1 MHLKCSGLKNAAQY
15 RKTKDWAC
23 SSCNSP
29 PAPSQ
34 PQAPPPPTPTTTI
47 NDAHFTILQWNANG
61 IGNKIDELGIFME
74 KHKVKVAVIQESKLS
89 QTSSTPCI
97 QNYTTVRKDRR
108 LGQGGG
114 LLTFVHK
121 SINYLRKPE
130 SPETLGDP
138 HLEELSISAKL
149 GNTDLIISNI
159 YIPPTS
165 SYTGGYQPSLDHLMM
180 TTDTLLLGDFN
191 AHHSSWHSSST
202 DTRGTNLENTINGT
216 NFGILNWDTP
226 TRLPGNATPSSP
238 DVSLASASLI
248 TSSNWQTKT
257 TMGSDHLPILISLQ
271 MAPSSTPSLHRNYVN
286 LKKANWERYS
296 KDIEETLSTEPDP
309 TDCQQGE
316 KILRAAILKSAS
328 HHIPSGRH
336 KLDHTEG
343 LPADIVD
350 MMSARDDLRSRDPTS
365 PALSQMNDEINQA
378 KNRHKRDKWRMFVE
392 TLDHKSAS
400 SKLWRTIK
408 TLDGKSTQTAENEA
422 ITFNG
427 SQVSSPKQIAN
438 RFNEQFTTSKL
449 GRHNS
454 SRETR
459 LVSREVRRNPKETT
473 VTFTTDL
480 VTRAIRSCSNT
491 KAFGPDKLSIFHLK
505 HLGPRATAY
514 LTALFNDSVNSSR
527 IPAIW
532 KSSIVIP
539 IPKPGKDSS
548 QGTSYRPIS
557 LICPAAKVLEALI
570 LPTVNAHLLPADDQ
584 HGFRPGHSTTS
595 ALLQLTTDI
604 ATGFNQKKPPHRTVC
619 VAVDLNAAFDTVSH
633 NVLISKISRSTLP
646 EVTCRWLSCY
656 LRGRQA
662 VTSCRGVKS
671 SASIVHTGVPQ
682 GSKLSPSLFS
692 FYLADMP
699 KPTYPVKR
707 ICYADDISV
716 WASGAKIPELEVKI
730 NDYLEKMS
738 EFLKSNSLLIS
749 APKSTV
755 TLFTPETKQAK
766 YHPDIKI
773 AGSQLP
779 LNRSP
784 KILGVHL
791 DTSLTFNVHCT
802 QAATRV
808 SNRNNV
814 LKALAGTTWGQQ
826 KETILMTYKAIG
838 RSVANYG
845 APVWSTNASVTSIG
859 KIQIAQNEA
868 LRIATGSHKMSSID
882 HLHNE
887 TEMLTV
893 KQHSDLLSAQ
903 YLVQCLDP
911 DHVCHNITT
920 MDAPPRQMKHTL
932 HTRHYPTV
940 QPLLA
945 TTKKETLQAVHT
957 EAVTRAINSQQPNR
971 VLHNRPPPISLEED
985 TLRRPQRTTLS
996 QLRSG
1001 HCRLLNS
1008 YQNRLKPTVDPRCPD
1023 CGVNPHDVPHL
1034 FHCTAHPNDLS
1045 TVNLWDKPVESIREL
1060 SFLDPRNLD

>member
-1 MHLKCSGLKNAAQY
+1 M
-15 RKTKDWAC
+15 
-23 SSCNSP
+23 
-29 PAPSQ
+29 
-34 PQAPPPPTPTTTI
+34 
-47 NDAHFTILQWNANG
+47 
-61 IGNKIDELGIFME
+61 
-74 KHKVKVAVIQESKLS
+74 
-89 QTSSTPCI
+89 
-97 QNYTTVRKDRR
+97 
-108 LGQGGG
+108 
-114 LLTFVHK
+114 
-121 SINYLRKPE
+121 
-130 SPETLGDP
+130 
-138 HLEELSISAKL
+138 
-149 GNTDLIISNI
+149 
-159 YIPPTS
+159 
-165 SYTGGYQPSLDHLMM
+165 
-180 TTDTLLLGDFN
+180 
-191 AHHSSWHSSST
+191 
-202 DTRGTNLENTINGT
+202 
-216 NFGILNWDTP
+216 
-226 TRLPGNATPSSP
+226 
-238 DVSLASASLI
+238 
-248 TSSNWQTKT
+248 
-257 TMGSDHLPILISLQ
+257 
-271 MAPSSTPSLHRNYVN
+271 
-286 LKKANWERYS
+286 
-296 KDIEETLSTEPDP
+296 
-309 TDCQQGE
+309 
-316 KILRAAILKSAS
+316 
-328 HHIPSGRH
+328 
-336 KLDHTEG
+336 
-343 LPADIVD
+343 
-350 MMSARDDLRSRDPTS
+350 
-365 PALSQMNDEINQA
+365 
-378 KNRHKRDKWRMFVE
+378 
-392 TLDHKSAS
+392 
-400 SKLWRTIK
+400 
-408 TLDGKSTQTAENEA
+408 
-422 ITFNG
+422 
-427 SQVSSPKQIAN
+427 
-438 RFNEQFTTSKL
+438 
-449 GRHNS
+449 
-454 SRETR
+454 
-459 LVSREVRRNPKETT
+459 SREVRWNPKETT
-473 VTFTTDL
+473 VTYTTDL

-548 QGTSYRPIS
+548 QSTSYRPFS
-557 LICPAAKVLEALI
+557 FICSAAKVLEALI

-604 ATGFNQKKPPHRTVC
+604 ATGFNQKKPSHWTVC
-619 VAVDLNAAFDTVSH
+619 VAVDLTAVFGTVSH

-671 SASIVHTGVPQ
+671 SAGVVHAGVPQ

-699 KPTYPVKR
+699 KPTYPVKW

-738 EFLKSNSLLIS
+738 EFLKLNSLLIS

-755 TLFTPETKQAK
+755 PLFTPETKQAK

-791 DTSLTFNVHCT
+791 DTCLTFNVHCS

-826 KETILMTYKAIG
+826 KETILITYKAIG

-868 LRIATGSHKMSSID
+868 LRIATGSHKMSNID
-882 HLHNE
+882 HFHNE

-893 KQHSDLLSAQ
+893 KQHSDLLSAP
-903 YLVQCLDP
+903 YLIQCLDP
-911 DHVCHNITT
+911 DRVCHNITT
-920 MDAPPRQMKHTL
+920 MDVP
-932 HTRHYPTV
+932 
-940 QPLLA
+940 PLLA
-945 TTKKETLQAVHT
+945 ATKKETLQAVHT

-1045 TVNLWDKPVESIREL
+1045 TVNLWDRPVESIREL
-1060 SFLDPRNLD
+1060 SFLDPGNLD

>member
-1 MHLKCSGLKNAAQY
+1 MYVNYDMFQHFFLYLYFLFYNCMLWTLVLNKLSYLILSYITATQTPTQHGYKAQHSTVTALHTLNNTVA
-15 RKTKDWAC
+15 KGF
-23 SSCNSP
+23 NQMVP
-29 PAPSQ
+29 PARTITVALDMSKAFDTVNTHTLIGKLLQTSTPGTILKFVANYIKGRKAYTSFRNHKSIQ
-34 PQAPPPPTPTTTI
+34 RQVKTGVPQGGVLSPTLFNIHTADIPTPTAPVQVMLYADDIT
-47 NDAHFTILQWNANG
+47 
-61 IGNKIDELGIFME
+61 
-74 KHKVKVAVIQESKLS
+74 
-89 QTSSTPCI
+89 
-97 QNYTTVRKDRR
+97 
-108 LGQGGG
+108 
-114 LLTFVHK
+114 
-121 SINYLRKPE
+121 
-130 SPETLGDP
+130 
-138 HLEELSISAKL
+138 
-149 GNTDLIISNI
+149 
-159 YIPPTS
+159 
-165 SYTGGYQPSLDHLMM
+165 
-180 TTDTLLLGDFN
+180 
-191 AHHSSWHSSST
+191 
-202 DTRGTNLENTINGT
+202 
-216 NFGILNWDTP
+216 
-226 TRLPGNATPSSP
+226 
-238 DVSLASASLI
+238 I
-248 TSSNWQTKT
+248 TST
-257 TMGSDHLPILISLQ
+257 
-271 MAPSSTPSLHRNYVN
+271 
-286 LKKANWERYS
+286 
-296 KDIEETLSTEPDP
+296 
-309 TDCQQGE
+309 
-316 KILRAAILKSAS
+316 
-328 HHIPSGRH
+328 
-336 KLDHTEG
+336 HTS
-343 LPADIVD
+343 
-350 MMSARDDLRSRDPTS
+350 MSA
-365 PALSQMNDEINQA
+365 A
-378 KNRHKRDKWRMFVE
+378 
-392 TLDHKSAS
+392 
-400 SKLWRTIK
+400 
-408 TLDGKSTQTAENEA
+408 
-422 ITFNG
+422 
-427 SQVSSPKQIAN
+427 
-438 RFNEQFTTSKL
+438 
-449 GRHNS
+449 
-454 SRETR
+454 
-459 LVSREVRRNPKETT
+459 T

-619 VAVDLNAAFDTVSH
+619 VAVDLTAAFDTVSH

-671 SASIVHTGVPQ
+671 SDRIVHTGVPQ

-730 NDYLEKMS
+730 NDYLEKIL
-738 EFLKSNSLLIS
+738 E
-749 APKSTV
+749 STV

-784 KILGVHL
+784 KILGAHL

-868 LRIATGSHKMSSID
+868 LRLATGSHKMSSSD

-893 KQHSDLLSAQ
+893 KQHSDLCHNKDL
-903 YLVQCLDP
+903 
-911 DHVCHNITT
+911 CHNI
-920 MDAPPRQMKHTL
+920 
-932 HTRHYPTV
+932 
-940 QPLLA
+940 
-945 TTKKETLQAVHT
+945 
-957 EAVTRAINSQQPNR
+957 
-971 VLHNRPPPISLEED
+971 
-985 TLRRPQRTTLS
+985 
-996 QLRSG
+996 SG
-1001 HCRLLNS
+1001 
-1008 YQNRLKPTVDPRCPD
+1008 T
-1023 CGVNPHDVPHL
+1023 
-1034 FHCTAHPNDLS
+1034 
-1045 TVNLWDKPVESIREL
+1045 
-1060 SFLDPRNLD
+1060 

>member
-1 MHLKCSGLKNAAQY
+1 
-15 RKTKDWAC
+15 
-23 SSCNSP
+23 
-29 PAPSQ
+29 
-34 PQAPPPPTPTTTI
+34 
-47 NDAHFTILQWNANG
+47 
-61 IGNKIDELGIFME
+61 
-74 KHKVKVAVIQESKLS
+74 
-89 QTSSTPCI
+89 
-97 QNYTTVRKDRR
+97 
-108 LGQGGG
+108 
-114 LLTFVHK
+114 
-121 SINYLRKPE
+121 
-130 SPETLGDP
+130 
-138 HLEELSISAKL
+138 
-149 GNTDLIISNI
+149 
-159 YIPPTS
+159 
-165 SYTGGYQPSLDHLMM
+165 MM
-180 TTDTLLLGDFN
+180 
-191 AHHSSWHSSST
+191 
-202 DTRGTNLENTINGT
+202 R
-216 NFGILNWDTP
+216 
-226 TRLPGNATPSSP
+226 
-238 DVSLASASLI
+238 
-248 TSSNWQTKT
+248 
-257 TMGSDHLPILISLQ
+257 
-271 MAPSSTPSLHRNYVN
+271 
-286 LKKANWERYS
+286 
-296 KDIEETLSTEPDP
+296 
-309 TDCQQGE
+309 
-316 KILRAAILKSAS
+316 
-328 HHIPSGRH
+328 
-336 KLDHTEG
+336 
-343 LPADIVD
+343 
-350 MMSARDDLRSRDPTS
+350 ARDDLRSRDPTS

-378 KNRHKRDKWRMFVE
+378 KNRHKRDKWR
-392 TLDHKSAS
+392 
-400 SKLWRTIK
+400 TIK
-408 TLDGKSTQTAENEA
+408 TLDGKSTQTAEDKA
-422 ITFNG
+422 ITFHG

-619 VAVDLNAAFDTVSH
+619 VAVNLTAAFDTVSH

-671 SASIVHTGVPQ
+671 SARIVHTGVPQ

-808 SNRNNV
+808 SNRNND

-826 KETILMTYKAIG
+826 KETIMMTNKAIG

-859 KIQIAQNEA
+859 KIQIAQNKA

-893 KQHSDLLSAQ
+893 KQIFYLHNTWFSAWTQ
-903 YLVQCLDP
+903 IMY
-911 DHVCHNITT
+911 
-920 MDAPPRQMKHTL
+920 
-932 HTRHYPTV
+932 
-940 QPLLA
+940 A
-945 TTKKETLQAVHT
+945 TTSPRWMFH
-957 EAVTRAINSQQPNR
+957 RAR
-971 VLHNRPPPISLEED
+971 
-985 TLRRPQRTTLS
+985 
-996 QLRSG
+996 
-1001 HCRLLNS
+1001 
-1008 YQNRLKPTVDPRCPD
+1008 
-1023 CGVNPHDVPHL
+1023 
-1034 FHCTAHPNDLS
+1034 
-1045 TVNLWDKPVESIREL
+1045 
-1060 SFLDPRNLD
+1060 